1 MANFKK
7 GDIVIVLSGADKG
20 KKGKIA
26 KMIPKRGLAV
36 VEGVNMKK
44 KHRKANRE
52 GKRGQV
58 ISVALPIYI
67 SKLALSESKN

>member
-58 ISVALPIYI
+58 ISVALPIYT